1 MGRGIL
7 ALFQRLFGMGKNVAK
22 TDTADVT
29 KTDVGEV
36 AGKFDETTKP
46 GEFKKQG
53 DIIGPEGETQTK
65 VYSYRPE
72 SFTETQMRQ
81 GVGSFS
87 DDALR
92 ERYIDEGFDDTMSLE
107 EFIIQERRITPEMRT
122 AELRDKGKIKSLEP
136 LDEDLFKEGQK
147 AVKQLQ
153 ESGVMDETGGIPVE
167 VLEAGKIAQAMGKA
181 SPEELKEIR
190 GMANESVRMLDEM
203 GVDVSRVDLDLVNN
217 TDDMMLIH
225 QDMLKIKKLTDSLQG
240 GAGALPPDQ
249 LKKVI
254 DAVRAEADKD
264 LARAL
269 EMAEDARTPG
279 EAEEAQKILLQIRD
293 AFTESVRTGIYN
305 SPFGRTKNSK
315 GGRVKFGMG
324 SVKVVNYLTKLFSKG
339 NMKAADK
346 IADKKQIEN
355 VIRDPDTELERTFK
369 DNPITGQKATPKDK
383 MTIDEIRDMIQND
396 PRYDNLT
403 AQQMDMVVRRE
414 TTRADFAYNMGIK
427 PEEVDDGVVDLLMME
442 GYDKRFG
449 FANGGGVG
457 SLFKRKVA

>member
-1 MGRGIL
+1 
-7 ALFQRLFGMGKNVAK
+7 MGKNVAK
-22 TDTADVT
+22 TDVADVT

-36 AGKFDETTKP
+36 SGKFDETTKP

-87 DDALR
+87 DDELR

-107 EFIIQERRITPEMRT
+107 EFIIQERRITPEIRT
-122 AELRDKGKIKSLEP
+122 AELRDKGKIKPLEEMVETNQGP
-136 LDEDLFKEGQK
+136 MTKKEFETLKAQDENPLLGGITAGRKVKLLDESD
-147 AVKQLQ
+147 
-153 ESGVMDETGGIPVE
+153 E
-167 VLEAGKIAQAMGKA
+167 VLEAGKIAEDMGTA
-181 SPEELKEIR
+181 GPEELKEIR

-225 QDMLKIKKLTDSLQG
+225 QEMLKIKKLTDSLQG
-240 GAGALPPDQ
+240 GAGSLPPDQ

-293 AFTESVRTGIYN
+293 AFTESVRTGVYN
-305 SPFGRTKNSK
+305 SPFGRTRNAK
-315 GGRVKFGMG
+315 GGRVKFFMG
-324 SVKVVNYLTKLFSKG
+324 TTKVGSYLAKMFGKMG
-339 NMKAADK
+339 MKAPDK

-355 VIRDPDTELERTFK
+355 IIRDPDTDLERIIK
-369 DNPITGQKATPKDK
+369 DNPATGTKATPEDR
-383 MTIDEIRDMIQND
+383 MTIEEIRDMIQKD
-396 PRYDNLT
+396 PRYDKLT

-427 PEEVDDGVVDLLMME
+427 PEEVDDAVVDMLMME

-457 SLFKRKVA
+457 SLFKRKAA